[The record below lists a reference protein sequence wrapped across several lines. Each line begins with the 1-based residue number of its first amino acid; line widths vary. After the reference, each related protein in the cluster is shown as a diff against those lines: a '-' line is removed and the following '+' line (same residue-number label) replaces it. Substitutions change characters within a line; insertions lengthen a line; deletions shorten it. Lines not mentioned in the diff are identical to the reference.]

1 MFMYEY
7 LMTSKMD
14 EIEERIRKLDDE
26 IEECVKMV
34 EHLRIETIDV
44 KNELTIIKNETT
56 RIGNK
61 LKKI

>member
-1 MFMYEY
+1 
-7 LMTSKMD
+7 MTSKMD